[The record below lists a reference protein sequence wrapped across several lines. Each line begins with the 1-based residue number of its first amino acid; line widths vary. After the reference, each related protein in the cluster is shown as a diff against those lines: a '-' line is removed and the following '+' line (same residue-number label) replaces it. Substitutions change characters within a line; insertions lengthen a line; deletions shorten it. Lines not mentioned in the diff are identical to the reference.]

1 MTEQLPVRRE
11 SAIDRFASEPGSFE
25 SAFDQQLDATLDLS
39 SWSSGPDLEQLYG
52 RLTSEVG
59 EALKQQARV
68 RDALRHEIIPVLANF
83 VPDEDRH
90 LVRHRQVTVEQIERT
105 HRRLLFPGHVEA
117 VDGTSV
123 THDTVALTVTS
134 LGISAVSYL
143 GDQGTWQQRLYRRDL
158 RYRPK
163 DAVEEARALLDARSR
178 RGAVD
183 QEQNPLSELARRA
196 LMEWGERSVLLDGC
210 SADWRMGHGTPAT
223 FQLMTGSGLMS
234 YEPHPHLRLLP
245 VFDALLRRFVDESH
259 NWVFV
264 ASEPSERLLLTLGH
278 ALDALEYLV
287 VGSMHERLRA
297 IVERGRYGPLDQA
310 RAKALLE
317 HIGPSIVV
325 GVYRASRS
333 APPHVFYAHES
344 MADEAAIVAMAD
356 STLQEHR
363 GFPLLIDLADRVCK
377 SYFDAATFQDLVG
390 VAYAESGAPFMYQG
404 ERRSR

>member
-1 MTEQLPVRRE
+1 VSDVGNYPVAVSSRR
-11 SAIDRFASEPGSFE
+11 GSFE
-25 SAFDQQLDATLDLS
+25 SAFDQEVDATLDLAT
-39 SWSSGPDLEQLYG
+39 WSAGPDLEALYT
-52 RLTSEVG
+52 RLASEVH
-59 EALKQQARV
+59 EAIRQQKRV
-68 RDALRHEIIPVLANF
+68 HDSLRNEIIPALADY
-83 VPDEDRH
+83 VPDEDRRF
-90 LVRHRQVTVEQIERT
+90 VRHGRVGVRQIERT

-143 GDQGTWQQRLYRRDL
+143 GDQGTWQQRLFRRDL

-163 DAVEEARALLDARSR
+163 DVVEEARALLDARSR

-210 SADWRMGHGTPAT
+210 RADWRIGHGSPAT
-223 FQLMTGSGLMS
+223 FQLMTGSGLMA
-234 YEPHPHLRLLP
+234 YDPGPHLRLLP
-245 VFDALLRRFVDESH
+245 HFDRLLRRFVDEFH

-278 ALDALEYLV
+278 ALEPLEYLI
-287 VGSMHERLRA
+287 VGSVHERLRT
-297 IVERGRYGPLDQA
+297 IVERGRYGPSD
-310 RAKALLE
+310 AKIASQLLG

-325 GVYRASRS
+325 GVFRAAGA
-333 APPHVFYAHES
+333 APPHVFYAHEAK
-344 MADEAAIVAMAD
+344 ADEAALVAIAD

-377 SYFDAATFQDLVG
+377 SHFDAQTFQDLVG
-390 VAYAESGAPFMYQG
+390 VAYAESGAPYAYQG
-404 ERRSR
+404 ERRTR

>member
-1 MTEQLPVRRE
+1 MPSRLRVAETVVSR
-11 SAIDRFASEPGSFE
+11 GGFE
-25 SAFDQQLDATLDLS
+25 SAFDQELEATLDLAA
-39 SWSSGPDLEQLYG
+39 WSAGPDLEELYV
-52 RLTSEVG
+52 RLADEVG
-59 EALKQQARV
+59 EALKQQTRV
-68 RDALRHEIIPVLANF
+68 RDALRREIIPALADY
-83 VPDEDRH
+83 VPTRDRH
-90 LVRHRQVTVEQIERT
+90 HVRHGRVTVEQVERT

-163 DAVEEARALLDARSR
+163 DVVEEARALLDARSR

-196 LMEWGERSVLLDGC
+196 LMEWGERTVLLDGC
-210 SADWRMGHGTPAT
+210 RADWRMGHGTPAT
-223 FQLMTGSGLMS
+223 FQLLTGSGLMS
-234 YEPHPHLRLLP
+234 YDPPERPHLRLLP
-245 VFDALLRRFVDESH
+245 HFDHLLRRFIDEFR

-278 ALDALEYLV
+278 ALEPLEYLV
-287 VGSMHERLRA
+287 VGSMAERLRA
-297 IVERGRYGPLDQA
+297 IVERGRYGPSD
-310 RAKALLE
+310 AKLAAALLD

-325 GVYRASRS
+325 GVYRAAGA
-333 APPHVFYAHES
+333 APPHVFYAHET
-344 MADEAAIVAMAD
+344 MADEAAVIAIAD

-377 SYFDAATFQDLVG
+377 SYFDAQTFQDLVG
-390 VAYAESGAPFMYQG
+390 VAYAESGAPYMYQG
-404 ERRSR
+404 ERRTR

>member
-1 MTEQLPVRRE
+1 M
-11 SAIDRFASEPGSFE
+11 SETQSRVQVAETGVARGGFE
-25 SAFDQQLDATLDLS
+25 SVFDQELEATLDLAA
-39 SWSSGPDLEQLYG
+39 WSAGPDLETLYV
-52 RLTSEVG
+52 RLAEEVG
-59 EALKQQARV
+59 EALSQQARV
-68 RDALRHEIIPVLANF
+68 RDALRHEIIPALADY
-83 VPDEDRH
+83 VPPDDRH
-90 LVRHRQVTVEQIERT
+90 LVRHGRVTVEQIERT

-163 DAVEEARALLDARSR
+163 DVVEEARALLDARSR
-178 RGAVD
+178 RGAID

-210 SADWRMGHGTPAT
+210 RADWRMGHGTPAT
-223 FQLMTGSGLMS
+223 FQLLTGSGLMT
-234 YEPHPHLRLLP
+234 YDPEPHLRLLP
-245 VFDALLRRFVDESH
+245 HFDRLLRRFVDEFR

-278 ALDALEYLV
+278 ALEPLEYLI
-287 VGSMHERLRA
+287 VGSMYERLRS
-297 IVERGRYGPLDQA
+297 IVERGRYGPTDSELA
-310 RAKALLE
+310 TSLLN

-325 GVYRASRS
+325 GVYRAAGA

-344 MADEAAIVAMAD
+344 MAEEAAVIAIAD

-363 GFPLLIDLADRVCK
+363 GFPLLVDLADRVCK
-377 SYFDAATFQDLVG
+377 SYFDAQTFQDLVG
-390 VAYAESGAPFMYQG
+390 VAYAESGAPYMYQG
-404 ERRSR
+404 ERRTR

>member
-1 MTEQLPVRRE
+1 MMEHVPSDTNQAMLDAAE
-11 SAIDRFASEPGSFE
+11 ASDAFE
-25 SAFDQQLDATLDLS
+25 TAFDQQLDATLDLS
-39 SWSSGPDLEQLYG
+39 SWSSGPDLEQLYS
-52 RLTSEVG
+52 RLSSEVG

-68 RDALRHEIIPVLANF
+68 RDALRHEIIPALADY
-83 VPDEDRH
+83 VPEEDRH
-90 LVRHRQVTVEQIERT
+90 LVRHRRVTVDQIEHI

-163 DAVEEARALLDARSR
+163 DAVQEARALLEARSR

-210 SADWRMGHGTPAT
+210 TAEWRMGHGTPAT
-223 FQLMTGSGLMS
+223 FQLLTGSGLMS
-234 YEPHPHLRLLP
+234 HDGHPHLRLLP
-245 VFDALLRRFVDESH
+245 YFDELLRRFVDESPR
-259 NWVFV
+259 WVFV
-264 ASEPSERLLLTLGH
+264 ASEPSERLLITLGH
-278 ALDALEYLV
+278 ALDALEYLI

-310 RAKALLE
+310 RARALLD
-317 HIGPSIVV
+317 HIGPSIVI

-333 APPHVFYAHES
+333 APPHLFYAHES
-344 MADEAAIVAMAD
+344 VADEAAILAIAD

-377 SYFDAATFQDLVG
+377 SYFDAATFQELVG
-390 VAYAESGAPFMYQG
+390 VAYAESGAPYMYQG
-404 ERRSR
+404 ERRTR

>member
-1 MTEQLPVRRE
+1 MPLTANISSFDGADPL
-11 SAIDRFASEPGSFE
+11 GSFE
-25 SAFDQQLDATLDLS
+25 TVFDQELEATLDLS
-39 SWSSGPDLEQLYG
+39 SWSSGPDLEDLYA
-52 RLTSEVG
+52 RLSSEVG
-59 EALKQQARV
+59 EAMKQQGRV
-68 RDALRHEIIPVLANF
+68 RAALRAEIIPALADY
-83 VPDEDRH
+83 VPPEDRA
-90 LVRHRQVTVEQIERT
+90 LVRHKGITIEQIERT

-143 GDQGTWQQRLYRRDL
+143 GDQGTWQQRLFRRDL

-163 DAVEEARALLDARSR
+163 DVVEEARALLDARSR

-223 FQLMTGSGLMS
+223 FQLLTGSGLMS
-234 YEPHPHLRLLP
+234 HDPHPRLRLLP
-245 VFDALLRRFVDESH
+245 YFDSLLRRFVDE
-259 NWVFV
+259 NRKWVFV

-278 ALDALEYLV
+278 ALDPLEYLI
-287 VGSMHERLRA
+287 VGSMRERLRA
-297 IVERGRYGPLDQA
+297 IVERGRYGPLDK
-310 RAKALLE
+310 AKAQALLN
-317 HIGPSIVV
+317 HIGPSIVI
-325 GVYRASRS
+325 GVFRASRA

-344 MADEAAIVAMAD
+344 MADEAAILALAD

-377 SYFDAATFQDLVG
+377 SYFDAQTFQELVG
-390 VAYAESGAPFMYQG
+390 VAYAESGAPYMYQG
-404 ERRSR
+404 ERSTR